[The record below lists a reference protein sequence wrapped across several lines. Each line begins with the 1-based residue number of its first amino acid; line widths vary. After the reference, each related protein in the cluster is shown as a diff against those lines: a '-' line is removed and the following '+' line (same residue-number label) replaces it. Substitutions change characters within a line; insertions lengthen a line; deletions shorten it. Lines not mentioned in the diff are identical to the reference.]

1 MTAVLPDSLLTQAAT
16 APALELRKITLDY
29 PDGVDAAGNPVSAR
43 ALDNISLTVDRGE
56 FLALTGASGSGK
68 SSLLSVAAGLITPT
82 SGSRLI
88 NGVDTTGYRDSQLAE
103 LRRST
108 IGFIFQQP
116 NLIPSLTA
124 AEQLELV
131 ARIGGARGAA
141 LRAAKSRAADLLEL
155 VGLSALAH
163 RRVHQLSGGQRQRV
177 NIARALM
184 NQPLIVLA
192 DEPTSALD
200 SERSEEIAR
209 LLARV
214 TSHFNTATL
223 MITHDLKLAGCAHRE
238 LQMSDGRVCTVP
250 TDLKAQL
257 G

>member
-16 APALELRKITLDY
+16 ATALELRNITLDY
-29 PDGVDAAGNPVSAR
+29 PDGVDATGNPVTAR
-43 ALDNISLTVDRGE
+43 ALDDISLTVDRGE

-82 SGSRLI
+82 SGTRLI

-103 LRRST
+103 LRRTT
-108 IGFIFQQP
+108 IGIIFQQP
-116 NLIPSLTA
+116 NLIASLTA

-131 ARIGGARGAA
+131 ARIGGARGKD

-155 VGLSALAH
+155 VGLSSAAH

-184 NQPLIVLA
+184 GQPAVLLA

-200 SERSEEIAR
+200 SERSEEIVR

-214 TSHFNTATL
+214 TDEFNTATL
-223 MITHDLKLAGCAHRE
+223 MITHDAEQAKLATGQVH
-238 LQMSDGRVCTVP
+238 MVDGRLLTVS
-250 TDLKAQL
+250 TR
-257 G
+257 